1 MLFSNF
7 RKAGHFFLLY
17 IGTLREKMLAKN
29 GIWMG
34 MGLNPQRNITLPSPY
49 PLSPMNPA
57 KGKVLAAMRKE
68 RGVGGGGG
76 GQVDKHF

>member
-1 MLFSNF
+1 
-7 RKAGHFFLLY
+7 
-17 IGTLREKMLAKN
+17 MLAKN

-68 RGVGGGGG
+68 RGVGGGGRAG
-76 GQVDKHF
+76 